1 MRNAVIRGEFNALRV
16 NHDEANLV
24 GRGTHENG
32 HDHRVDCDRL
42 ARTRGAADKQVRHFR
57 EVDDNRMAFDI
68 FADSHFKRCAM
79 GVFEHV
85 AQ

>member
-1 MRNAVIRGEFNALRV
+1 MIIALIATDLPEPVVR
-16 NHDEANLV
+16 
-24 GRGTHENG
+24 
-32 HDHRVDCDRL
+32 
-42 ARTRGAADKQVRHFR
+42 ADKQVRHFR